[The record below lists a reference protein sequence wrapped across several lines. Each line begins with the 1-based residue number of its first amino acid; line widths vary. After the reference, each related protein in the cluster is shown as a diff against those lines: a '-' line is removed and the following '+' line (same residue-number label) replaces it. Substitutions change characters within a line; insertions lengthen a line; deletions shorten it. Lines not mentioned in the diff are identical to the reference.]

1 MLRVSNFAQH
11 TLMLNNILDSQR
23 RVAEAQIQASTGKT
37 SQTYAG
43 LAQQTTRLLDLE
55 GSLFQTE
62 QYVKNNNGAISRLER
77 MDTALSGMFDE
88 ASRVRALLVQKLSDS
103 TGDAGALST
112 EAGHILDSVAGLL
125 NTSEDGRFLFAG
137 TITNVPP
144 VVTPVPDPPTF
155 GTPSANYYRGDSVE
169 LSTRAADGLIIDT
182 GMAGD
187 RMGFRRLIGGL
198 KGTIQGDITGST
210 SLLNDS
216 LALID
221 QAITDLADFRNEVG
235 SRLSALS
242 EANSRHQ
249 DFELY
254 LENQISDIEN
264 ADVTQVMTRLSSEQV
279 ILEASFMTIAR
290 LTSVT
295 LAQFLR

>member
-1 MLRVSNFAQH
+1 MFRVANFAQH
-11 TLMLNNILDSQR
+11 SLMLNNILDSQK
-23 RVAEAQIQASTGKT
+23 RVFDAQIQASTGKV
-37 SQTYAG
+37 SQTYSG
-43 LAQQTTRLLDLE
+43 IAQQTTRLLDLE
-55 GSLFQTE
+55 GSLHQTQ
-62 QYVKNNNGAISRLER
+62 QYVKNNFTTISRLER
-77 MDTALSGMFDE
+77 MDSAVSGMFDE

-125 NTSEDGRFLFAG
+125 NTNEDGRFLFAG
-137 TITNVPP
+137 SITNVPP
-144 VVTPVPDPPTF
+144 VVVPVPDPPTF

-169 LSTRAADGLIIDT
+169 LSARAADGLVIDY

-187 RMGFRRLIGGL
+187 RLGFQRLIGGL
-198 KGTIQGDITGST
+198 KGTIQGDITNST

-216 LALID
+216 LNLID
-221 QAITDLADFRNEVG
+221 QAIDDLADFRNEIG
-235 SRLSALS
+235 SRLSAVTD
-242 EANSRHQ
+242 ANVRHQ

-264 ADVTQVMTRLSSEQV
+264 ADVTQVMTRLASEQV
-279 ILEASFMTIAR
+279 VLEASFMTVAR
-290 LTSVT
+290 LTSLT